1 MDLKIVYYG
10 NEILRGVAREILNI
24 DGTVRMFIE
33 NMFRIMYKSRG
44 VGLAAP
50 QVAEPSRII
59 TIDVDDGKT
68 LPLAL
73 INPVIQEVSKETIPL
88 DEGCLSLPGLE
99 ASVIRPSGI
108 VVTGL
113 SPDGKEIKI
122 EAEGMLARVL
132 QHEIDHLN
140 GILFVDHLEDFVR
153 NEMRPQL
160 KKIRRMSNA

>member
-10 NEILRGVAREILNI
+10 DEILRGVAHEIMNI

-44 VGLAAP
+44 IGLAAP

-68 LPLAL
+68 RPLAL
-73 INPVIQEVSKETIPL
+73 INPVIREVSKETLSL

-99 ASVIRPSGI
+99 ASVIRPSKI

-113 SPDGKEIKI
+113 SPDEKEIKI